1 MGTINDIIEVVKGT
15 ASALGQKELSLK
27 LNKNSIARGSANSIL
42 QFPVLTSNTISL
54 DDLTM
59 VSKALEREYAT
70 FIRVMVSLDDTINL
84 DKGETK
90 ESKIRNFH
98 QNFGTE
104 GHTRLNFALKSE
116 SMGYTDLC
124 KSFEEKNIQLLNA
137 YCEDLNMTI
146 LNDLTNKNN
155 NNYYNLGEAQSP
167 KENADFARNRRD
179 EKRKDAQ
186 EARNQEKHS
195 WDRRDRAVRNHRD
208 AEKHQWAA
216 EDRAIKNQR
225 EAEKHDWAI
234 EDRALK
240 MSREQRDQE
249 RFGWEKQSRE
259 MQSQYRGVATN
270 QILASDVKK
279 ANELV
284 PTLLDISL
292 YYSRPGAPMQET
304 NVVLGVKAVSHLIET
319 EEMVFNVSKAV
330 IEKRAFFR
338 FIQWTSGEINTW
350 KDYILASDKLKR
362 EALSQRTNSA
372 WWRRLKLRGA
382 KERLKRFSKKDIM
395 PNATLVLSMDEVEYI
410 RNNYNIDLLQNNKA
424 IKNIFDTF
432 FLLGLVIVDPMSE
445 LAYFMFDGHSDYQV
459 HSYRSLEREN
469 TSAGDVKSLISL
481 IDKTK

>member
-1 MGTINDIIEVVKGT
+1 MGTISDIIEVVKGV
-15 ASALGQKELSLK
+15 ASELGQKELTLK
-27 LNKNSIARGSANSIL
+27 LNKNSISRGSSNSIL

-84 DKGETK
+84 EKGETK
-90 ESKIRNFH
+90 ESKIKNFH

-104 GHTRLNFALKSE
+104 GHTRLEFSLHE
-116 SMGYTDLC
+116 STGFGYTDLY
-124 KSFEEKNIQLLNA
+124 KSFEEKNIHLLNS

-155 NNYYNLGEAQSP
+155 KNYYNLGEATQSS
-167 KENADFARNRRD
+167 KEDADYARLRRQEKRAEAKESREQQKYLNDLEDRRIRKQRED
-179 EKRKDAQ
+179 EKHAWAQ
-186 EARNQEKHS
+186 S
-195 WDRRDRAVRNHRD
+195 DYDV
-208 AEKHQWAA
+208 
-216 EDRAIKNQR
+216 
-225 EAEKHDWAI
+225 
-234 EDRALK
+234 K
-240 MSREQRDQE
+240 MSRAERDVE
-249 RFGWEKQSRE
+249 KFGWDKQDRQ
-259 MQSQYRGVATN
+259 MQSQYRGIANN

-292 YYSRPGAPMQET
+292 YYSKPGAPMQET
-304 NVVLGVKAVSHLIET
+304 NLVLGVKAVSHLIET
-319 EEMVFNVSKAV
+319 EEMVHNIAKSV
-330 IEKRAFFR
+330 IDKRAFFR

-350 KDYILASDKLKR
+350 KDYILATEKLKK
-362 EALSQRTNSA
+362 EAVSQRTNSV

-410 RNNYNIDLLQNNKA
+410 QNNYNINLLKNVKA

-432 FLLGLVIVDPMSE
+432 FLLGLVIVDPISE
-445 LAYFMFDGHSDYQV
+445 LAYFMFDGQSEYQV
-459 HSYRSLEREN
+459 HTYRSLEREN